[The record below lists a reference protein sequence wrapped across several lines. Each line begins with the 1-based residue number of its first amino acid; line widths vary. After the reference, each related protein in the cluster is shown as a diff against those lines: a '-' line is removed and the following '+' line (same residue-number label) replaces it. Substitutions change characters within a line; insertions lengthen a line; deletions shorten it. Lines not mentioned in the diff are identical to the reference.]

1 MGKLFNYIG
10 LIICLCC
17 IFGIAEVSAK
27 TLKILAHPL
36 KPFVFK
42 DNEQL
47 TGLATDIVTAITQ
60 GNISA
65 VEIKLIPFP
74 RAIYMAQNTE
84 DLAIFAVARTK
95 EREHTLQW
103 VGPLVSS
110 NVYLYK
116 RKDKTISANS
126 LAEINGRYRIA
137 VARGNADHTHMLT
150 HAVKNIHAVNSQL
163 HSLQMLNAGY
173 VDLIPVSHL
182 VLPELLEAANIPS
195 ESIERTDI
203 KLYASDLY
211 LAFSNNVAKATIAQW
226 QQSLDILKK
235 SGEYQRLYDKY
246 ISLGNGY
253 LADKEH

>member
-1 MGKLFNYIG
+1 MDKLYS
-10 LIICLCC
+10 C
-17 IFGIAEVSAK
+17 IWLLLGFLGGCSVAHSSTAE
-27 TLKILAHPL
+27 LKIVAHPL
-36 KPFVFK
+36 KPFVYK
-42 DNEQL
+42 DDERL

-74 RAIYMAQNTE
+74 RAIYMAQNAE
-84 DLAIFAVARTK
+84 NLAIFAVARTK

-116 RKDKTISANS
+116 RKDTTISANS

-150 HAVKNIHAVNSQL
+150 HAVKNIYVVNSQL
-163 HSLQMLNAGY
+163 QSLQMLNAGY
-173 VDLIPVSHL
+173 VDLTPISHL
-182 VLPELLEAANIPS
+182 VLPELLAIANITP
-195 ESIERTDI
+195 ESIERTSI

-211 LAFSNNVAKATIAQW
+211 LAFSNNVAKETIIQW
-226 QQSLDILKK
+226 QQSLDALKA

-246 ISLGNGY
+246 ILLGDGY
-253 LADKEH
+253 IAENDH